1 MTSFKKIDPLI
12 SSLIE
17 HEQLRQES
25 ELNLIASENY
35 TWPEVLQAN
44 TSVLTNKYAEGYP
57 GKRYYGGCEIVDR
70 VEMVAIARAQ
80 ELFNAEH
87 ANVQPHAGSQANMA
101 VYFAALQPG
110 DTIMG
115 MSLAHGGHLTHGHG
129 VNFSGTQYKSVS
141 YGVDKES
148 ERLDYEQIEELV
160 AVHKPKLLIAGAS
173 AYSRVI
179 DFERLS
185 AIAQAHNAYFMA
197 DIAHIAGLV
206 AAKLH
211 PTPVPHADF
220 VTTTTHKTLRGPRG
234 GMILCKKEHADKIDR
249 AIMPGTQGGPFMH
262 TIAAKAVAFGKALT
276 QEFTDYQ
283 KQILSNAQELV
294 NAFKAKEYR
303 IVADGTDNH
312 LFILDLRSK
321 GITGRAAETAL
332 EKAGIAVSRS
342 CIPFD
347 PEKPW
352 ITSGIRLGTPALTA
366 RGMSSIDMVHVA
378 HLIDEAVRSADN
390 DKKLQ
395 IIKTHVQQ
403 LCNKFPIY
411 GDNYSIKSAHET
423 LSCKT
428 L

>member
-44 TSVLTNKYAEGYP
+44 ASVLTNKYAEGYP

-70 VEMVAIARAQ
+70 VELVAIARAQ

-148 ERLDYEQIEELV
+148 ERLDYEQIEQLV
-160 AVHKPKLLIAGAS
+160 ALHKPKLLIAGAS
-173 AYSRVI
+173 AYSRFI
-179 DFERLS
+179 DFECL
-185 AIAQAHNAYFMA
+185 ATIAKAHNAYFMA

-211 PTPVPHADF
+211 PTPVPYADF

-234 GMILCKKEHADKIDR
+234 GMILCKKEHADKVDR

-294 NAFKAKEYR
+294 NAFKAKGYR

-321 GITGRAAETAL
+321 GINGRAAETAL

-366 RGMSSIDMVHVA
+366 RGMSSIDMVQVA
-378 HLIDEAVRSADN
+378 HLIDEAIRFADD

-395 IIKTHVQQ
+395 TIKTHVQL

-411 GDNYSIKSAHET
+411 WGSYSIKSDHET